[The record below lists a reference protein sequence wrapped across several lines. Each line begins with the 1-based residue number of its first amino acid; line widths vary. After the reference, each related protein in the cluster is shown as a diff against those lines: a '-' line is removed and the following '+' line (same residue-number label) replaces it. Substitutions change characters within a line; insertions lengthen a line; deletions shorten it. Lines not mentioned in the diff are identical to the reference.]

1 MKIALLILLLVTG
14 EGTSVIV
21 PSEACHRA
29 VEALKNGSRVTV
41 QRADGSETEVS
52 MATCILDLQQEIQEP
67 TS

>member
-1 MKIALLILLLVTG
+1 MTKALLILLLVTG

-52 MATCILDLQQEIQEP
+52 MATCILDTQQEREEP
-67 TS
+67 VS